1 MFPRRF
7 LLFATAFL
15 FSIVY
20 GVLVFTHTRGITMPT
35 ATDPRHLS
43 PAELI
48 EYLANKIAKSN
59 WVAARVVIDRVSD
72 PEPIVLTVTREEPA
86 DGPR

>member
-20 GVLVFTHTRGITMPT
+20 GVLVFTHARGITMPT
-35 ATDPRHLS
+35 TTDPRHLS

-59 WVAARVVIDRVSD
+59 WITARVVIDRVSD
-72 PEPIVLTVTREEPA
+72 PEPIVLVVTRDEAVE
-86 DGPR
+86 G